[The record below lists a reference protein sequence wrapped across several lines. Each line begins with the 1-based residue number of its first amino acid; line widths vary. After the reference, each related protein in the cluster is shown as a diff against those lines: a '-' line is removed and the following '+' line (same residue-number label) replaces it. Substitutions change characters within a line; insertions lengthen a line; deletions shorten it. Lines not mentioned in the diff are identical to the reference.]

1 MIDNLLARVNA
12 LKLKGIA
19 THWDECTNYKPEIA
33 QLVRWEEDER
43 ASRSLARRLT
53 AAHLG
58 RFKPL
63 SEFNWQWPT
72 KCDRQSIEPLMQLSF
87 MKEANNI
94 IICGPNGVGKSTIAC
109 NIAYQAIMQG
119 YTAVFV
125 TASQLLGELSALDS
139 DRALRQKLKYY
150 AQPALLVIDE
160 VGYLPFS
167 NRAADILF
175 QLISERYEKKST
187 IITTNKPF
195 NEWSAVFPNA
205 ACVVSLVDRLIH
217 HSEIISIEA
226 ESFRLKEAK
235 EKMQE
240 KKQASKKSTTK
251 NKTST

>member
-1 MIDNLLARVNA
+1 MNDNLLARVHA
-12 LKLKGIA
+12 LKLNGIA
-19 THWDECTNYKPEIA
+19 THWDECKGYQMEIA
-33 QLVRWEEDER
+33 QIVRWEEEER
-43 ASRSLARRLT
+43 SQRSLARRLS

-72 KCDRQSIEPLMQLSF
+72 TCDRQSIEQLMQLSF
-87 MKEANNI
+87 MMEANNVI
-94 IICGPNGVGKSTIAC
+94 ISGPNGVGKSTIAC
-109 NIAYQAIMQG
+109 NIAYHAIMQG
-119 YTAVFV
+119 YTALFV
-125 TASQLLGELSALDS
+125 TASGLLGELSALDS

-160 VGYLPFS
+160 VGYLPFG

-195 NEWSAVFPNA
+195 NEWSTVFPNA

-226 ESFRLKEAK
+226 QSFRLKEAK
-235 EKMQE
+235 EKAQQ
-240 KKQASKKSTTK
+240 KKQASKKSIAK
-251 NKTST
+251 NNTPI